1 MSIRKFTALAFVSV
15 LLAGCGGGA
24 NLKFEEQLKSDLA
37 ASEAEVAKLR
47 QDVTDALAD
56 AKEATDNATEALKA
70 ATEAQMK
77 VTEAEKKAMAA
88 EDDAARYRQEAEDA
102 QAAART
108 AQQQATDANARA
120 DAAEGRATA
129 AEGRAT
135 AAENQRQQLADQVE
149 EAQQQASSLEASQ
162 RAKNL
167 LAAFPDVT
175 GTAPTGDSPVTI
187 RVPSRGSLTF
197 AQGGRSVASLSTPL
211 LSGERGA
218 RLTRTRGGTDTTVVY
233 TDRELSR
240 KLLDH
245 YASAKSSA
253 DAKQVEATSTATGF
267 PTLAVG
273 SDNLIEDEDWK
284 VSHGFSS
291 SIGASATDRAPTK
304 ERASFG
310 GSLHGI
316 SGQFL
321 CSGGTG
327 ACMITLTSAYN
338 DNDPDNVTPTENRLS
353 SVTMAV
359 SSGATL
365 YFKPSSASASIVLG
379 PEGIQGRVAD
389 DSEYMTF
396 GWWGHEPAHVNGTYT
411 FGVFSDVEGTGL
423 QIGGVSGVSGTAEYD
438 GTAVGLY
445 VEQDATTA
453 RQGEFTAEVRLTA
466 VFGGTPSLSGE
477 IDNFQTTPRGGSGDS
492 TLSDSWVVVLASGG
506 GVTIRRTGST
516 SSGAW
521 SHEFVPNHG
530 GARTDAPP
538 PAVTGTFNTEID
550 NLLQIVGAY
559 GAELQQQ

>member
-1 MSIRKFTALAFVSV
+1 MSIQKITALAFVSV

-37 ASEAEVAKLR
+37 ASEAEAARLK
-47 QDVTDALAD
+47 QDLVDALEDATRATEDAAEAARAATAASMRAD
-56 AKEATDNATEALKA
+56 A
-70 ATEAQMK
+70 
-77 VTEAEKKAMAA
+77 AEKRAA
-88 EDDAARYRQEAEDA
+88 DAEAARDADVERYRKEAEDA
-102 QAAART
+102 KAAAQV
-108 AQQQATDANARA
+108 AQQEAAAANARA
-120 DAAEGRATA
+120 DA

-167 LAAFPDVT
+167 LAALPDIAA
-175 GTAPTGDSPVTI
+175 TAPTGDSPVTI
-187 RVPSRGSLTF
+187 SVPSRGSLTF

-233 TDRELSR
+233 TNRELSR
-240 KLLDH
+240 ELLDH
-245 YASAKSSA
+245 YADAKSTA
-253 DAKQVEATSTATGF
+253 DAKQLQFGADGAANGSLPAISTNFT
-267 PTLAVG
+267 
-273 SDNLIEDEDWK
+273 EDGIWK

-291 SIGASATDRAPTK
+291 LISASATGDARAPSK
-304 ERASFG
+304 EGASFG

-316 SGQFL
+316 PGQFL
-321 CSGGTG
+321 CEGTG
-327 ACMITLTSAYN
+327 CMITLTSAYN
-338 DNDPDNVTPTENRLS
+338 LADAADDPNKLN

-379 PEGIQGRVAD
+379 PSGIQGRVAD

-411 FGVFSDVEGTGL
+411 FSVFSDVIGTSTNIAAAPGT
-423 QIGGVSGVSGTAEYD
+423 GTAEYD

-466 VFGGTPSLSGE
+466 NLTDNEISGE

-492 TLSDSWVVVLASGG
+492 TLSDSWVVELVTTSSAD
-506 GVTIRRTGST
+506 GVARIRRTGST
-516 SSGAW
+516 STGAW
-521 SHEFVPNHG
+521 SHEFVPKHG
-530 GARTDAPP
+530 GARSEAPS